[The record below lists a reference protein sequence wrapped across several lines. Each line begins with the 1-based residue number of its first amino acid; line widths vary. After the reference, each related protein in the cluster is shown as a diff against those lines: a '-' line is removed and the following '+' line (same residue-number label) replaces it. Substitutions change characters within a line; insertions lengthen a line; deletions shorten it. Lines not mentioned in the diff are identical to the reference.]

1 MFRSL
6 PLAEQLNPT
15 PTLSLLLRGR
25 GPFARALRDSA
36 RSRELLH
43 VSSTHGTSGTSA
55 NARLR
60 PADQMPL
67 MRKQNSLQMEW
78 CLECHRH
85 PERYVRPREDVFNM
99 RYVPPANQIE
109 VGRKLVADYRIRR
122 MTDCNACH
130 R

>member
-1 MFRSL
+1 MKKRNGRST
-6 PLAEQLNPT
+6 AK
-15 PTLSLLLRGR
+15 GV
-25 GPFARALRDSA
+25 GC
-36 RSRELLH
+36 
-43 VSSTHGTSGTSA
+43 STCHGA
-55 NARLR
+55 V
-60 PADQMPL
+60 DQMPL